1 MPWGAVKMATTY
13 SENLEHA
20 LGEPAVAPTRS
31 NERIGA
37 LDFVRG
43 WALFGILLMNITGF
57 GLSNAYYNPLNNG
70 GATGADLMSWQV
82 IQIFFDGTQRGLF
95 SLLFGAGIILLTSKL
110 EERDPVNASDIY
122 MRRNLWLIGFG
133 MVNVWIL
140 LWPGDILYTYGVTA
154 LFAYGFR
161 KLMPRWLIAIGLASL
176 ALVAFNNY
184 SFAQDSLESYEQAQ
198 AALAVE
204 NAGGTLTEEQ
214 TAAISAWRAA
224 EAEHTLSAE
233 AVAADIAAHRNGW
246 RSTQEAIAPLAV
258 WLQTTHLYYAFGD
271 VFGMMLIGMAL
282 FKLGVLTLAR
292 PVALYVGMVLVG
304 YGIGL
309 PVNVMEARWIVDNN
323 FSLLAFSQANVTFD
337 VGRLSM
343 TLGHLGLLL
352 LLYRSGLFG
361 WLRRSMAAV
370 GQMALTNYL
379 THSVVCAIIFTGL
392 GLFGALQRHEL
403 YYIWASICV
412 VQLVISP
419 IWLKHYRFGP
429 LEWFWRLLTYWQKP
443 GFRRPVAA

>member
-1 MPWGAVKMATTY
+1 MATTY
-13 SENLEHA
+13 SENVEHA
-20 LGEPAVAPTRS
+20 LGEPAVAPTKG
-31 NERIGA
+31 NERISA

-70 GATGADLMSWQV
+70 GATGVDLLSWQV

-95 SLLFGAGIILLTSKL
+95 SLLFGAGIILLTTKL
-110 EERDPVNASDIY
+110 EQKDPVHASDIY

-140 LWPGDILYTYGVTA
+140 LWPGDILYTYGVSA

-161 KLMPRWLIAIGLASL
+161 KLMPRWLIAIGLASF

-184 SFAQDSLESYEQAQ
+184 NSAQESLDTNEQAQ
-198 AALAVE
+198 AALTVE
-204 NAGGTLTEEQ
+204 NGGGALTEDQ

-224 EAEHTLSAE
+224 EAGHTLSAE
-233 AVAADIAAHRNGW
+233 AIEADIAAHRSGW
-246 RSTQEAIAPLAV
+246 LSTQEAIVPLAV

-292 PVALYVGMVLVG
+292 PVALYAGMVVVG

-309 PVNVMEARWIVDNN
+309 PVNVMEARWIADNN
-323 FSLLAFSQANVTFD
+323 FSLLAFNQANVTFD

-352 LLYRSGLFG
+352 LLYRSGLFA
-361 WLRRSMAAV
+361 WLRRSMASV

-379 THSVVCAIIFTGL
+379 THSVVCAIIFAGL

-403 YYIWASICV
+403 YYIWSAICE

-419 IWLKHYRFGP
+419 IWLKHYQFGP
-429 LEWFWRLLTYWQKP
+429 LEWFWRLLTYWQRP
-443 GFRRPVAA
+443 SFRRPAAA

>member
-1 MPWGAVKMATTY
+1 MATTY

-20 LGEPAVAPTRS
+20 LAEPAVAPTKNS
-31 NERIGA
+31 DRIGA

-57 GLSNAYYNPLNNG
+57 GLSHAYYNPLNNG
-70 GATGADLMSWQV
+70 GYTGADLTAWHIIQV
-82 IQIFFDGTQRGLF
+82 GFDGTQRGLF
-95 SLLFGAGIILLTSKL
+95 SLLFGAGIILLTTKL
-110 EERDPVNASDIY
+110 EERDPHHASDIY

-140 LWPGDILYTYGVTA
+140 LWPGDILYTYGITA

-161 KLMPRWLIAIGLASL
+161 KLAPRWLTAIALASL
-176 ALVAFNNY
+176 AVIVVHNY
-184 SFAQDSLESYEQAQ
+184 DGTQDQLASYEAAQSAQ
-198 AALAVE
+198 AIAD
-204 NAGGTLTEEQ
+204 AGGELSQEQ
-214 TAAISAWRAA
+214 SAAIASWAAA
-224 EAEHTLSAE
+224 EAEHTLSPDVIE
-233 AVAADIAAHRNGW
+233 ADIAAHRAGW

-258 WLQTTHLYYAFGD
+258 WLQTTHLYYEFGD

-282 FKLGVLTLAR
+282 FKLGVLTLQR
-292 PVALYVGMVLVG
+292 PLWLYLAMVAVG

-309 PVNVMEARWIVDNN
+309 PVNLMETRWIIDHN
-323 FSLLAFSQANVTFD
+323 FSLLAFSQADVTMH
-337 VGRLSM
+337 VGRLAM
-343 TLGHLGLLL
+343 TMGHLGVLL

-361 WLRRSMAAV
+361 WMRRAFAAV

-379 THSVVCAIIFTGL
+379 THSVVCAIIFTGF

-403 YYIWASICV
+403 YYIWAIICA

-419 IWLKHYRFGP
+419 IWLKYYRFGP
-429 LEWFWRLLTYWQKP
+429 MEWVWRALTYWKKP
-443 GFRRPVAA
+443 GFRRAATA